1 MAEESDTKQD
11 TINGEPNYDRG
22 GHFMLVVGYDDDAGC
37 WIVKNSWGAFWGEG
51 WMGFGRDERGYA
63 RIAYGQTD
71 IDTYAKIGLQYTN
84 PDPWTKRRLHNGNMI
99 ESGNGS
105 LHRNLEMLATTNG
118 SQIQHWWR
126 DGSDLNWRQ
135 ASIFGNDAA
144 VCPTLIASTYNR
156 NFETVYLTTSN
167 QLHHW
172 YFDQG
177 QDQWI
182 DGGVFGPTDAYGVPA
197 FIQSNYDA
205 PGNFE
210 VVVRTL
216 DGKLNHWWRE
226 NAPLWHWHDI
236 GRFGSNVA
244 FSGATY

>member
-1 MAEESDTKQD
+1 MTRIEHAVWSKRSEGDVHHGMGAKCANTGGATIALDWIKTNGIADPDCYPWSTNDPPYITTLDRSGRTVKIADYTLIGDINQQKTWLDTVGPLATFFEVWHDFDFYGGGIYTKQD

-51 WMGFGRDERGYA
+51 WMGFERDERGYA

-118 SQIQHWWR
+118 SQI
-126 DGSDLNWRQ
+126 
-135 ASIFGNDAA
+135 
-144 VCPTLIASTYNR
+144 ST
-156 NFETVYLTTSN
+156 
-167 QLHHW
+167 
-172 YFDQG
+172 
-177 QDQWI
+177 
-182 DGGVFGPTDAYGVPA
+182 GGVMGV
-197 FIQSNYDA
+197 I
-205 PGNFE
+205 
-210 VVVRTL
+210 
-216 DGKLNHWWRE
+216 
-226 NAPLWHWHDI
+226 
-236 GRFGSNVA
+236 
-244 FSGATY
+244 